1 MKQTNEPEKKFIE
14 PPYVA
19 YLKARWPIKNN
30 TIPAVETAG
39 YPYLVPTALYKP
51 LYALPLPFTPFTP
64 LYALLVKNSDK
75 TSSA

>member
-1 MKQTNEPEKKFIE
+1 MKQTNEPEKKFIK

-39 YPYLVPTALYKP
+39 YHNPVPTGLYTLRQQP
-51 LYALPLPFTPFTP
+51 YTPEGPYT
-64 LYALLVKNSDK
+64 LR
-75 TSSA
+75 